1 MRRLLLWLL
10 WSTIFF
16 IPTAAQ
22 DQSDL
27 DQLDAK
33 TKRHIETKMPGWTY
47 RRGQPIQ
54 GSQNVLIGR
63 WGSANRIVSISVVP
77 HKSANEARQALNDF
91 VKYDRKIERLN
102 GLGDEAFG
110 WGYGQ
115 ANVVFRRGRFNVYVN
130 TYAEVDADP
139 DAGMLRS
146 EQRGE
151 RERLEMRRLSREF
164 AKHMVSALDLP

>member
-1 MRRLLLWLL
+1 M
-10 WSTIFF
+10 
-16 IPTAAQ
+16 
-22 DQSDL
+22 
-27 DQLDAK
+27 
-33 TKRHIETKMPGWTY
+33 
-47 RRGQPIQ
+47 
-54 GSQNVLIGR
+54 LIRR
-63 WGSANRIVSISVVP
+63 WGSSNRVVSISVVP
-77 HKSANEARQALNDF
+77 HKSANEARQALIDF
-91 VKYDRKIERLN
+91 VKYDRRTEKLN

-139 DAGMLRS
+139 DAKTLSS

-164 AKHMVSALDLP
+164 ARHMVSAIDLP

>member
-1 MRRLLLWLL
+1 MKKLFLGLAFAG
-10 WSTIFF
+10 IFL
-16 IPTAAQ
+16 TVAAAQ

-33 TKRHIETKMPGWTY
+33 TTRHVETKMPGWRH
-47 RRGQPIQ
+47 RRGQPIK
-54 GSQNVLIGR
+54 GSEGVLIER
-63 WGSANRIVSISVVP
+63 WGSSNRVISISVVP
-77 HKSANEARQALNDF
+77 HKSAGEARQALVDF
-91 VKYDRKIERLN
+91 VKYDRKVEKLN
-102 GLGDEAFG
+102 GFGDEGFA

-115 ANVVFRRGRFNVYVN
+115 ANVVFRRGRFNVYVS

-139 DAGMLRS
+139 DARTLSS

-164 AKHMVSALDLP
+164 AKHMVSAIDLP